1 MKAMKR
7 FLSLT
12 LVCLLLCGLLPSFAY
27 ADDPVSGVIV
37 LSNAA
42 GSAGETVT
50 VDVTIQSNPGV
61 MALTLKPQF
70 DTTVLELKET
80 AVDTEAGWTPGAD
93 GQVLYDSY
101 PDSTITGK
109 VVTYTFKI
117 LEDAQPGDTQVTL
130 EVKAANYDENL
141 VDFAVTP
148 ATITVGG
155 ESGQVDFAFNH
166 SASFGNNLSLNYY
179 MPAENV
185 EGYELDRLEIRQ
197 VHYTGEGSDYTWREY
212 SLTSWEDARL
222 SGKDYKRLVFNNIS
236 AKELGDDLYA
246 TLYLTKDGVTYKNTV
261 DVYNLKTYAYNRLNK
276 SSDAAFKTLLVD
288 LLNYGSQ
295 AQLYFHYNTAP
306 DKLANADLTPEQQA
320 MGTAEMPE
328 LKSVENEIETP
339 DASAFFYGKTI
350 VMGSY
355 VELKYYMQFGAS
367 KNEAPDDTVKLVL
380 SYTKVN
386 GQTVSVTIP
395 ASQFEYNTGYHA
407 YSASFTGIS
416 AKDMR
421 CTVTAKIYDGD
432 TLIGN
437 VLEYSIETYAKNRLD
452 KSSDEAFKELM
463 RCLMKYGISAENYLS

>member
-1 MKAMKR
+1 MKTMKR
-7 FLSLT
+7 FLSLAM
-12 LVCLLLCGLLPSFAY
+12 VCLLLCGLLPSFAY
-27 ADDPVSGVIV
+27 ADDPESGVIV

-80 AVDTEAGWTPGAD
+80 AVDTEAGWTRGAD

-148 ATITVGG
+148 ATVTIGG
-155 ESGQVDFAFNH
+155 ESGKVDFPFNH

-179 MPAENV
+179 MPIEYV

-197 VHYTGEGSDYTWREY
+197 VHYNGEGSDYTWREY
-212 SLTSWEDARL
+212 NLTSWEDSKL
-222 SGKDYKRLVFNNIS
+222 GGKNYKKMVFDNIA

-246 TLYLTKDGVTYKNTV
+246 TLYLTKDGESYENTV
-261 DVYNLKTYAYNRLNK
+261 DIYNLKQYAYNRLDK
-276 SSDAAFKTLLVD
+276 STDAVFKTLLVD

-295 AQLYFHYNTAP
+295 AQLYFNYNTAN
-306 DKLANADLTPEQQA
+306 LANADLTAEQQA
-320 MGTAEMPE
+320 YGTAEMPE
-328 LKSVENEIETP
+328 LKSVENIITTP
-339 DASAFFYGKTI
+339 DASAFYYGKTI

-355 VELKYYMQFGAS
+355 VELRYYMQFGAG
-367 KNEAPDDTVKLVL
+367 KNEAPADTVKLVL
-380 SYTKVN
+380 TYTKIN
-386 GQTVSVTIP
+386 GETVSVTIP
-395 ASQFEYNTGYHA
+395 ASEFDYNSGYKA
-407 YSASFTGIS
+407 YFASFTGIS

-432 TLIGN
+432 TLISD
-437 VLEYSIETYAKNRLD
+437 VLEYSIETYAKNRLE
-452 KSSDEAFKELM
+452 KSTDEAFKELM